1 MLVARVVVVTA
12 LSFAPT
18 VAASASA
25 SPASRAPTGGQR
37 THLQLARGSAAEVTA
52 ARSTGGDLL
61 PLTGV
66 DLAFAVLVGGCL
78 VLLGAGL
85 SRLSA
90 RRPRD

>member
-1 MLVARVVVVTA
+1 MSGGGTYRSIVALLVVIGA
-12 LSFAPT
+12 LGLAP
-18 VAASASA
+18 VAVANPVSA
-25 SPASRAPTGGQR
+25 T
-37 THLQLARGSAAEVTA
+37 
-52 ARSTGGDLL
+52 RSTGGDLL
-61 PLTGV
+61 PFSGI